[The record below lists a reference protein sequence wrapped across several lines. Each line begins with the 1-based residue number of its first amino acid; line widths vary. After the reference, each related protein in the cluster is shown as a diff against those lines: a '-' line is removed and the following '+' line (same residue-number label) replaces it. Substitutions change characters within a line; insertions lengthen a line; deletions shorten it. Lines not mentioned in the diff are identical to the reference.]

1 MNQRFDCV
9 LPPDARAELTRSW
22 KTSRESVPLGVAL
35 LAVSAAI
42 LAATGVILW
51 QTQTAG
57 HPKAN
62 LPKLSPSQLIAE

>member
-1 MNQRFDCV
+1 MEMFDCE
-9 LPPDARAELTRSW
+9 LPPDARAELIRSR
-22 KTSRESVPLGVAL
+22 KSSGESVPLGVAL
-35 LAVSAAI
+35 LALSVAI

-57 HPKAN
+57 HPKTN